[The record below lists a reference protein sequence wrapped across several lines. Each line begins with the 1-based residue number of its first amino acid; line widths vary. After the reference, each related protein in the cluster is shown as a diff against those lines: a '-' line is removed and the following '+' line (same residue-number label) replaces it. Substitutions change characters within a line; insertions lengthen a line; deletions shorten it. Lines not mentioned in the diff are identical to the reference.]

1 MKRPVAHNREMQ
13 LHDGDLELRPWREDD
28 LDAVVEAAEDPYTRE
43 IEHMDD
49 PRAWLVTM
57 RDRGEPA
64 IVVGGQVVGG
74 ISIGS
79 WQPGR
84 GALGYFVLERFRGR
98 GFATRAAQLI
108 VRWALTDG
116 GYIRVAA
123 AVEPSNAASIRVLE
137 HAGLRREGL
146 MRSYV
151 IYGDRVGDAY
161 LYAAV
166 RGDF

>member
-13 LHDGDLELRPWREDD
+13 LRDGDLELRPWREDE
-28 LDAVVEAAEDPYTRE
+28 LDAVVEAARDPYTRE
-43 IEHMDD
+43 IERIDD
-49 PRAWLVTM
+49 PREWLAHT
-57 RDRGEPA
+57 REREDSA
-64 IVVGGQVVGG
+64 IVVGGQLVGG
-74 ISIGS
+74 IAIGS
-79 WQPGR
+79 WQAR
-84 GALGYFVLERFRGR
+84 RASLGYFVLERFRR
-98 GFATRAAQLI
+98 QGFATRAAKLI

-116 GYIRVAA
+116 GFIRVAA
-123 AVEPSNAASIRVLE
+123 AVEPFNVASIRVLE

-151 IYGDRVGDAY
+151 IYGERVGDAY